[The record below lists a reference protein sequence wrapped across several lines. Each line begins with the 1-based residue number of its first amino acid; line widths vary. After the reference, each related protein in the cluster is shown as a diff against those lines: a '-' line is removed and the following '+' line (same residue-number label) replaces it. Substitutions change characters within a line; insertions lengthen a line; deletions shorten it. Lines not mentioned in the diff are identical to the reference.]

1 MAAVIVFRNHLIN
14 NLQLP
19 EEVVVQIMDVHG
31 YESIEEFATATKRE
45 IMDLISTI
53 RKTPSIANDSSSP
66 KIVLGQ
72 TYAIRI
78 LHFMYYSRLIQK
90 VGRQHTIGP
99 AGQATSTIANIRT
112 IGRYFERIGD
122 HDESDSPDYPSAFD
136 GKNSRSL
143 LEDIDSWLS
152 RTYGRGNILLSY
164 VTREFADPNMDPE
177 ADPGFL
183 QPDVERELTRRASM
197 YDDDFNENN
206 KRVWLMLRAVTHKTD
221 AWQIIKGF
229 ARAQNGRQ
237 AYLSL
242 ISHFKGRGHIS
253 RIKTDARN
261 VLERIFWKGN
271 SRSFTFDTFV
281 SRLQG
286 AYHDLAEYG
295 DDRTDESKVDTLL
308 TKVSGDSS
316 LSSACTFIRNDA
328 DLSADFTAAIQ
339 YLTNEVLAR
348 NRVVNTNSTRNISA
362 TSRRESTRHKPR
374 NTRDNSNAI
383 GNSNDRFSKEGNIIL
398 NDGTYSNHIW
408 WNVFNEEERKY
419 CESLRQRRRNK
430 RRNSQRNV
438 STVETRNSNSEAKP
452 AANAGNGMSRRRQTR
467 E

>member
-1 MAAVIVFRNHLIN
+1 LSLIHIYS
-14 NLQLP
+14 L
-19 EEVVVQIMDVHG
+19 
-31 YESIEEFATATKRE
+31 
-45 IMDLISTI
+45 TI
-53 RKTPSIANDSSSP
+53 AP
-66 KIVLGQ
+66 KIADLRCHDSI
-72 TYAIRI
+72 T
-78 LHFMYYSRLIQK
+78 
-90 VGRQHTIGP
+90 
-99 AGQATSTIANIRT
+99 NIRT
-112 IGRYFERIGD
+112 IGRYFERIED
-122 HDESDSPDYPSAFD
+122 HNESDSPDYPSAYD

-143 LEDIDSWLS
+143 LEDIDTWLR
-152 RTYGRGNILLSY
+152 RTYGQGNVLLSY
-164 VTREFADPNMDPE
+164 VTRDYVDPNMDPE

-183 QPDVERELTRRASM
+183 QPDVESELIRRASM

-206 KRVWLMLRAVTHKTD
+206 KRDWLMLRAVTHKTD
-221 AWQIIKGF
+221 AWQTIKGF

-316 LSSACTFIRNDA
+316 LSSACTFIRNEA
-328 DLSADFTAAIQ
+328 ILSADFIAAIQ
-339 YLTNEVLAR
+339 YLSNEVLAR
-348 NRVVNTNSTRNISA
+348 NRTMNTNPTRNISA
-362 TSRRESTRHKPR
+362 TSRRESPRHKPR
-374 NTRDNSNAI
+374 NTRDNNNGI
-383 GNSNDRFSKEGNIIL
+383 GNSNERFSKKGNIIL

-408 WNVFNEEERKY
+408 WNVFSEEKRRY

-430 RRNSQRNV
+430 RRSSQRNV
-438 STVETRNSNSEAKP
+438 SKVETRNSNNEAKP
-452 AANAGNGMSRRRQTR
+452 AANAGNGMSRRRHIR

>member
-1 MAAVIVFRNHLIN
+1 M
-14 NLQLP
+14 
-19 EEVVVQIMDVHG
+19 HG
-31 YESIEEFATATKRE
+31 YDSVEEFATATDRE
-45 IMDLISTI
+45 IRDLISTI
-53 RKTPSIANDSSSP
+53 RKTPSNANDSSSP
-66 KIVLGQ
+66 KIVLGRI
-72 TYAIRI
+72 YAIRI
-78 LHFMYYSRLIQK
+78 LHFMYYSRLITK

-99 AGQATSTIANIRT
+99 VGQATSTINNIRT
-112 IGRYFERIGD
+112 IGGYFERIGA
-122 HDESDSPDYPSAFD
+122 HNESDSPSHPNTHF
-136 GKNSRSL
+136 GKNSRTL

-152 RTYGRGNILLSY
+152 RTYGQGNVRLSY
-164 VTREFADPNMDPE
+164 VTREYVGLDMNPE
-177 ADPGFL
+177 ADPEFL
-183 QPDVERELTRRASM
+183 QPDVETELIRRASM
-197 YDDDFNENN
+197 YDEDFNEKK
-206 KRVWLMLRAVTHKTD
+206 KRVWIMLRAVTHKTD

-229 ARAQNGRQ
+229 ARAQDGRQ

-316 LSSACTFIRNDA
+316 LSSACTFTRNDA

-339 YLTNEVLAR
+339 YLSNEVLAR
-348 NRVVNTNSTRNISA
+348 NRAVNTNSTRNISA
-362 TSRRESTRHKPR
+362 TSRRESPRHKPR
-374 NTRDNSNAI
+374 KTRDNSNAI

-398 NDGTYSNHIW
+398 NDGTYSSHIW
-408 WNVFNEEERKY
+408 WNVFNEEKRKY

-438 STVETRNSNSEAKP
+438 STVEMNNPKDDTKP
-452 AANAGNGMSRRRQTR
+452 AASAGKGMSRRRQTR